1 MGKAEH
7 EAAGVGR
14 RRGGAGS
21 SHARL
26 TDRLSAVTRVL
37 GSDAAVAHVLEVS
50 RAQPKRWREGQ
61 VPDPDNR
68 DRIIGL
74 DAVIALLSGYLAES
88 SIPKWL
94 EGVNAHLGNRR
105 PISVLREG
113 RLSDVIAAIEAEK
126 SGAFA

>member
-1 MGKAEH
+1 MGKAEQ

-14 RRGGAGS
+14 RRGGAAS
-21 SHARL
+21 PHARVA
-26 TDRLSAVTRVL
+26 DRLSAVTRVL
-37 GSDAAVAHVLEVS
+37 GSDAAVAQVLEVS